1 MLNNN
6 MDNSK
11 TMDIQQISTRL
22 GLTLSPMQ
30 QAASEAII
38 QTSDN
43 VEVLSPTGSGKTLAY
58 LLPLSQLVDAASDN
72 LQAVVIVPGRELAIQ
87 SADVLTSMKTGHRG
101 YACHGGR
108 PTMDEHRELRK
119 LKPQIIFATPGRLN
133 DHIDKGNIETG
144 EVKFVVIDEFD
155 KCLQMGF
162 AEEMN
167 KAMLRMPRS
176 ARRVFLSATDVST
189 EELVN
194 TALSPIGF
202 HVVDYRDEGEIEN
215 RIKVNIVHSPDKDK
229 LSILAT
235 LLRCFKGDST
245 IIFLNYRDSVERT
258 AAYLTE
264 EGFTV
269 SAYHGG
275 LDQRQREEAIYRFA
289 NGSANVLVSTNLG
302 SRGLDIPDV
311 KNIVHYHLPETEED
325 YTHRIGR
332 TARWDKEGNTYFIL
346 SEGESLPDYVKADTI
361 DFTPSEELPRP
372 VAPRMVTLYIGTGKK
387 DKISKGDIVGFLCK
401 SGGMKG
407 AEIGRI
413 DVYDY
418 YAYAAIERSK
428 LKTVLRN
435 VQEEKLKGQ
444 RTKVEEMR

>member
-1 MLNNN
+1 
-6 MDNSK
+6 
-11 TMDIQQISTRL
+11 
-22 GLTLSPMQ
+22 MQ
-30 QAASEAII
+30 QAASKAIL
-38 QTSDN
+38 SGSGN

-58 LLPLSQLVDAASDN
+58 LLPLAQLLDATSDA

-87 SADVLTSMKTGHRG
+87 TAEVLASLKAGLRG

-119 LKPQIIFATPGRLN
+119 VKPQIITATPGRLN

-144 EVKFVVIDEFD
+144 DVRFVVIDEFD

-162 AEEMN
+162 ADEMN
-167 KAMLRMPRS
+167 KAVSSLPRS
-176 ARRVFLSATDVST
+176 ARRIFLSATDVST
-189 EELVN
+189 DELVY
-194 TALSPIGF
+194 TALSPADF
-202 HVVDYRDEGEIEN
+202 EVVDFRQDAQQED
-215 RIKVNIVHSPDKDK
+215 RVKVNIVHSPDKDK
-229 LSILAT
+229 LAVLAA
-235 LLRCFKGDST
+235 LLRCFKGEST
-245 IIFLNYRDSVERT
+245 IVFLNYRDSVERT
-258 AAYLTE
+258 AAFLSD

-332 TARWDKEGNTYFIL
+332 TARWDKDGNTYFIL
-346 SEGESLPDYVKADTI
+346 SEGETLPDYVQADTL
-361 DFTPSEELPRP
+361 DFTMPDELPAP
-372 VAPRMVTLYIGTGKK
+372 VAPRMVTLYIGKGKK
-387 DKISKGDIVGFLCK
+387 DKISKGDVVGFLCK
-401 SGGMKG
+401 SGKLKG
-407 AEIGRI
+407 QEIGRI

-418 YAYAAIERSK
+418 YAYAAIERGK
-428 LKTVLRN
+428 LKSVLRN
-435 VQEEKLKGQ
+435 VQGEKLKGQ
-444 RTKVEEMR
+444 MPSKMVY

>member
-1 MLNNN
+1 
-6 MDNSK
+6 
-11 TMDIQQISTRL
+11 
-22 GLTLSPMQ
+22 MQ
-30 QAASEAII
+30 QAASKAIL
-38 QTSDN
+38 SGSGN

-58 LLPLSQLVDAASDN
+58 LLPLAQLLDATSDA

-87 SADVLTSMKTGHRG
+87 TAEVLASLKAGLRG

-119 LKPQIIFATPGRLN
+119 VKPQIIIATPGRLN

-144 EVKFVVIDEFD
+144 DVRFVVIDEFD

-162 AEEMN
+162 ADEMN
-167 KAMLRMPRS
+167 KAVNSLPRS
-176 ARRVFLSATDVST
+176 ARRIFLSATDVST
-189 EELVN
+189 DELVN
-194 TALSPIGF
+194 TALSPAGF
-202 HVVDYRDEGEIEN
+202 EVVDFRQDAQQED
-215 RIKVNIVHSPDKDK
+215 RVKVNIVHSPDKDK
-229 LSILAT
+229 LAVLAA
-235 LLRCFKGDST
+235 LLRCFKGEST
-245 IIFLNYRDSVERT
+245 IVFLNYRDSVERT
-258 AAYLTE
+258 TAFLSD

-332 TARWDKEGNTYFIL
+332 TARWDKDGNTYFIL
-346 SEGESLPDYVKADTI
+346 SEGETLPDYVQAETL
-361 DFTPSEELPRP
+361 DFTMPDELPAP
-372 VAPRMVTLYIGTGKK
+372 VAPRMVTLYIGKGKK
-387 DKISKGDIVGFLCK
+387 DKISKGDVVGFLCK
-401 SGGMKG
+401 SGKLKG
-407 AEIGRI
+407 QEIGRI

-418 YAYAAIERSK
+418 YAYAAIERGK
-428 LKTVLRN
+428 LKSVLRN
-435 VQEEKLKGQ
+435 VQGEKLKGQ
-444 RTKVEEMR
+444 KTKVEPAS

>member
-1 MLNNN
+1 
-6 MDNSK
+6 
-11 TMDIQQISTRL
+11 MDIQQITSRL
-22 GLTLSPMQ
+22 GLTPSPMQ
-30 QAASEAII
+30 QAASKAIL
-38 QTSDN
+38 SGSGN

-58 LLPLSQLVDAASDN
+58 LLPLAQLLDATSDA

-87 SADVLTSMKTGHRG
+87 TAEVLASLKAGLRG

-119 LKPQIIFATPGRLN
+119 VKPQIIIATPGRLN

-144 EVKFVVIDEFD
+144 DVRFVVIDEFD

-162 AEEMN
+162 ADEMN
-167 KAMLRMPRS
+167 KAVSSLPRS
-176 ARRVFLSATDVST
+176 ARRIFLSATDVST
-189 EELVN
+189 DELIN
-194 TALSPIGF
+194 TTLSPAGF
-202 HVVDYRDEGEIEN
+202 EVVDFRQDAQQED
-215 RIKVNIVHSPDKDK
+215 RVKVNIVHSPDKDK
-229 LSILAT
+229 LAVLAA
-235 LLRCFKGDST
+235 LLRCFKGEST
-245 IIFLNYRDSVERT
+245 IVFLNYRDSVERT
-258 AAYLTE
+258 AAFLSD

-332 TARWDKEGNTYFIL
+332 TARWDKDGNTYFIL
-346 SEGESLPDYVKADTI
+346 SQGETLPDYVQADTL
-361 DFTPSEELPRP
+361 DFTMPDELPAP
-372 VAPRMVTLYIGTGKK
+372 VAPRMVTLYIGKGKK
-387 DKISKGDIVGFLCK
+387 DKISKGDVVGFLCK
-401 SGGMKG
+401 SGKLKG
-407 AEIGRI
+407 QEIGRI

-418 YAYAAIERSK
+418 YAYAAIERGK
-428 LKTVLRN
+428 LKSVLRN
-435 VQEEKLKGQ
+435 VQGEKLKGQ
-444 RTKVEEMR
+444 KTKVEPAS

>member
-1 MLNNN
+1 MN
-6 MDNSK
+6 
-11 TMDIQQISTRL
+11 IQQITSRL
-22 GLTLSPMQ
+22 GLTPSPMQ
-30 QAASEAII
+30 EAASTAIL
-38 QTSDN
+38 QSSDN

-58 LLPLSQLVDAASDN
+58 LLPLAQLLDATSDK

-87 SADVLTSMKTGHRG
+87 TAEVLASLKAGLRG

-119 LKPQIIFATPGRLN
+119 VKPQIIIATPGRLN

-144 EVKFVVIDEFD
+144 TVRFVVIDEFD

-162 AEEMN
+162 ADEMN
-167 KAMLRMPRS
+167 KAVNSLPRS
-176 ARRVFLSATDVST
+176 ARRIFLSATDVST
-189 EELVN
+189 DELVN
-194 TALSPIGF
+194 TALSPAGF
-202 HVVDYRDEGEIEN
+202 EVVDFRQDAQQED
-215 RIKVNIVHSPDKDK
+215 RVKVNIVHSPDKDK
-229 LSILAT
+229 LAVLAA
-235 LLRCFKGDST
+235 LVRCFKGEST
-245 IIFLNYRDSVERT
+245 IVFLNYRDSVERT
-258 AAYLTE
+258 AAFLSD

-332 TARWDKEGNTYFIL
+332 TARWDKDGNTYFIL
-346 SEGESLPDYVKADTI
+346 SEGETLPDYVQADTL
-361 DFTPSEELPRP
+361 DFTMPDELPAP
-372 VAPRMVTLYIGTGKK
+372 VAPRMVTLYIGKGKK
-387 DKISKGDIVGFLCK
+387 DKISKGDVVGFLCK
-401 SGGMKG
+401 SGKLKG
-407 AEIGRI
+407 QEIGRI

-418 YAYAAIERSK
+418 YAYAAIERGK
-428 LKTVLRN
+428 LKSVLRN
-435 VQEEKLKGQ
+435 VQGEKLKGQ
-444 RTKVEEMR
+444 KTKVEPAS

>member
-1 MLNNN
+1 MELETI
-6 MDNSK
+6 MS
-11 TMDIQQISTRL
+11 RL
-22 GLTLSPMQ
+22 GIELSPMQ
-30 QAASEAII
+30 QATMEAF
-38 QTSDN
+38 THTDN
-43 VEVLSPTGSGKTLAY
+43 NIEVLSPTGSGKTLAY
-58 LLPLSQLVDAASDN
+58 LLPLSQLIDASSDA

-87 SADVLTSMKTGHRG
+87 SADVLASMKAGIRG
-101 YACHGGR
+101 YASHGGR
-108 PTMDEHRELRK
+108 STMDEHREIRK

-133 DHIDKGNIETG
+133 DHIDKGNIEIND
-144 EVKFVVIDEFD
+144 VKFVVIDEFD

-167 KAMLRMPRS
+167 KAVLSLPRT

-189 EELVN
+189 DELVN
-194 TALSPIGF
+194 TELSPIGF
-202 HVVDYRDEGEIEN
+202 QVIDFRNESQNED

-229 LSILAT
+229 LPILAS
-235 LLRCFKGDST
+235 LLRCFNGDST
-245 IIFLNYRDSVERT
+245 IVFLNYRDSVERT
-258 AAYLTE
+258 AAYLTD

-346 SEGESLPDYVKADTI
+346 SEGEPLPDYVQAATI
-361 DFTPSEELPRP
+361 DFSIPEVLPRP
-372 VAPRMVTLYIGTGKK
+372 VAPRMVKLYIVKGKK
-387 DKISKGDIVGFLCK
+387 DKISKGEVVGFLCK
-401 SGGMKG
+401 SGGLKG

-418 YAYAAIERSK
+418 YAYVAIERSK
-428 LKTVLRN
+428 LKSVLRN
-435 VQEEKLKGQ
+435 VQGEKLKGQ
-444 RTKVEEMR
+444 RTKVEPAWVSAR

>member
-1 MLNNN
+1 
-6 MDNSK
+6 
-11 TMDIQQISTRL
+11 
-22 GLTLSPMQ
+22 MQ
-30 QAASEAII
+30 QAASKAIL
-38 QTSDN
+38 SGSGN

-58 LLPLSQLVDAASDN
+58 LLPLAQLLDATSDA

-87 SADVLTSMKTGHRG
+87 TAEVLASLKAGLRG

-119 LKPQIIFATPGRLN
+119 VKPQIIIATPGRLN

-144 EVKFVVIDEFD
+144 DVRFVVIDEFD

-162 AEEMN
+162 ADEMN
-167 KAMLRMPRS
+167 KAVSSLPRS
-176 ARRVFLSATDVST
+176 ARRIFLSATDVST
-189 EELVN
+189 DELVN
-194 TALSPIGF
+194 TALSPAGF
-202 HVVDYRDEGEIEN
+202 EVVDFRQDAQQED
-215 RIKVNIVHSPDKDK
+215 RVKVNIVHSPDKDK
-229 LSILAT
+229 LAVLAA
-235 LLRCFKGDST
+235 LLRCFKGEST
-245 IIFLNYRDSVERT
+245 IVFLNYRDSVERT
-258 AAYLTE
+258 AAFLSD

-332 TARWDKEGNTYFIL
+332 TARWDKDGNTYFIL
-346 SEGESLPDYVKADTI
+346 SEGETLPDYVQADTL
-361 DFTPSEELPRP
+361 DFTMPDELPAP
-372 VAPRMVTLYIGTGKK
+372 VAPRMVTLYIGKGKK
-387 DKISKGDIVGFLCK
+387 DKISKGDVVGFLCK
-401 SGGMKG
+401 SGKLKG
-407 AEIGRI
+407 QEIGRI

-418 YAYAAIERSK
+418 YAYAAIERGK
-428 LKTVLRN
+428 LKSVLRN
-435 VQEEKLKGQ
+435 VQGEKLKGQ
-444 RTKVEEMR
+444 KTKVEPAS

>member
-1 MLNNN
+1 
-6 MDNSK
+6 
-11 TMDIQQISTRL
+11 MDIQQITSRL
-22 GLTLSPMQ
+22 GLTPSPMQ
-30 QAASEAII
+30 QAASKAIL
-38 QTSDN
+38 SGSGN

-58 LLPLSQLVDAASDN
+58 LLPLAQLIDALSDA

-87 SADVLTSMKTGHRG
+87 TADVLASMKAGIRG

-108 PTMDEHRELRK
+108 PTMDEHREIRK
-119 LKPQIIFATPGRLN
+119 IMPQVIFATPGRLN
-133 DHIDKGNIETG
+133 DHIDKGNIETSH
-144 EVKFVVIDEFD
+144 VRFVVIDEFD

-167 KAMLRMPRS
+167 KAVLSMPRS
-176 ARRVFLSATDVST
+176 ARRIFLSATDVST
-189 EELVN
+189 DELVN
-194 TALSPIGF
+194 TELSPVGF
-202 HVVDYRDEGEIEN
+202 QVVDFRNDSQNED
-215 RIKVNIVHSPDKDK
+215 RIRVNIVHSADKDK
-229 LSILAT
+229 LPVLGA
-235 LLRCFKGDST
+235 LLRCFNGDST
-245 IIFLNYRDSVERT
+245 IVFLNYRDSVART
-258 AAYLTE
+258 AAYLTD

-346 SEGESLPDYVKADTI
+346 SEGETLPDYVKADTV
-361 DFTPSEELPRP
+361 DFAMPEVLPNP
-372 VAPRMVTLYIGTGKK
+372 VAPRMVTLYIGKGKK
-387 DKISKGDIVGFLCK
+387 DKISKGDVVGFLCK
-401 SGGMKG
+401 SGGLRG

-418 YAYAAIERSK
+418 YTYVAIARSK
-428 LKTVLRN
+428 LKSVLRQ
-435 VQEEKLKGQ
+435 VQGAKLKGQ
-444 RTKVEEMR
+444 NTKVEPAS

>member
-1 MLNNN
+1 MELE
-6 MDNSK
+6 
-11 TMDIQQISTRL
+11 TIIGRL
-22 GLTLSPMQ
+22 GIEMSPMQ
-30 QAASEAII
+30 QATMDAFTHTEGNI
-38 QTSDN
+38 
-43 VEVLSPTGSGKTLAY
+43 EVLSPTGSGKTLAY
-58 LLPLSQLVDAASDN
+58 LLPLSQLIDASSDS

-87 SADVLTSMKTGHRG
+87 SADVLASMKAGIRG

-108 PTMDEHRELRK
+108 PTMDEHREIRK

-133 DHIDKGNIETG
+133 DHIDKGNIETND
-144 EVKFVVIDEFD
+144 VKFVVIDEFD

-167 KAMLRMPRS
+167 KAVLSMPRS
-176 ARRVFLSATDVST
+176 ARRIFLSATDVSAD
-189 EELVN
+189 ELVN
-194 TALSPIGF
+194 TALSPVGF
-202 HVVDYRDEGEIEN
+202 DVVDYRDESHNED

-229 LSILAT
+229 LPILAA

-245 IIFLNYRDSVERT
+245 IVFLNYRDSVERT
-258 AAYLTE
+258 AVYLTD

-346 SEGESLPDYVKADTI
+346 SECETLPEYVQADTI
-361 DFTPSEELPRP
+361 DFSIPEELPRP
-372 VAPRMVTLYIGTGKK
+372 VAPRMVTLYIGKGKK
-387 DKISKGDIVGFLCK
+387 DKISKGDVVGFLCK
-401 SGGMKG
+401 SGGLKG

-428 LKTVLRN
+428 LKSVLHN
-435 VQEEKLKGQ
+435 VQGEKLKGQ
-444 RTKVEEMR
+444 KTKVEPAS

>member
-1 MLNNN
+1 
-6 MDNSK
+6 
-11 TMDIQQISTRL
+11 
-22 GLTLSPMQ
+22 MQ
-30 QAASEAII
+30 QAASKAIL
-38 QTSDN
+38 SGSGN

-58 LLPLSQLVDAASDN
+58 LLPLAQLLDATSDA

-87 SADVLTSMKTGHRG
+87 TAEVLASLKAGLRG

-119 LKPQIIFATPGRLN
+119 VKPQIIIATPGRLN

-144 EVKFVVIDEFD
+144 DVRFVVIDEFD

-162 AEEMN
+162 ADEMN
-167 KAMLRMPRS
+167 KAVSSLPRS
-176 ARRVFLSATDVST
+176 ARRIFLSATDVST
-189 EELVN
+189 DELVN
-194 TALSPIGF
+194 TALSPAGF
-202 HVVDYRDEGEIEN
+202 EVVDFRQDAQQED
-215 RIKVNIVHSPDKDK
+215 RVKVNIVHSPDKDK
-229 LSILAT
+229 LAVLAA

-245 IIFLNYRDSVERT
+245 IVFLNYRDSVERT
-258 AAYLTE
+258 AAFLSD

-332 TARWDKEGNTYFIL
+332 TARWDKDGNTYFIL
-346 SEGESLPDYVKADTI
+346 SEGETLPDYVQADTL
-361 DFTPSEELPRP
+361 DFTMPDELPAP
-372 VAPRMVTLYIGTGKK
+372 VAPRMVTLYIGKGKK
-387 DKISKGDIVGFLCK
+387 DKISKGDVVGFLCK
-401 SGGMKG
+401 SGKLKG

-418 YAYAAIERSK
+418 YAYAAIERGK
-428 LKTVLRN
+428 LKSVLRN
-435 VQEEKLKGQ
+435 VQGEKLKGQ
-444 RTKVEEMR
+444 KTKVEPAS

>member
-1 MLNNN
+1 V
-6 MDNSK
+6 
-11 TMDIQQISTRL
+11 DIQQITNRL
-22 GLTLSPMQ
+22 GLTPSPMQ
-30 QAASEAII
+30 QAASKAIL
-38 QTSDN
+38 SGSGN

-58 LLPLSQLVDAASDN
+58 LLPLAQLLDATSDA

-87 SADVLTSMKTGHRG
+87 TAEVLASLKAGLRG

-119 LKPQIIFATPGRLN
+119 VKPQIIIATPGRLN

-144 EVKFVVIDEFD
+144 DVRFVVIDEFD

-162 AEEMN
+162 ADEMN
-167 KAMLRMPRS
+167 KAVNSLPRS
-176 ARRVFLSATDVST
+176 ARRIFLSATDVST
-189 EELVN
+189 DELVN
-194 TALSPIGF
+194 TALSPAGF
-202 HVVDYRDEGEIEN
+202 EVVDFRQDAQQED
-215 RIKVNIVHSPDKDK
+215 RVKVNIVHSPDKDK
-229 LSILAT
+229 LAVLAA
-235 LLRCFKGDST
+235 LLRCFKGEST
-245 IIFLNYRDSVERT
+245 IVFLNYRDSVERT
-258 AAYLTE
+258 TAFLSD

-332 TARWDKEGNTYFIL
+332 TARWDKDGNTYFIL
-346 SEGESLPDYVKADTI
+346 SEGETLPDYVQAETL
-361 DFTPSEELPRP
+361 DFTMPDELPAP
-372 VAPRMVTLYIGTGKK
+372 VAPRMVTLYIGKGKK
-387 DKISKGDIVGFLCK
+387 DKISKGDVVGFLCK
-401 SGGMKG
+401 SGKLKG
-407 AEIGRI
+407 QEIGRI

-418 YAYAAIERSK
+418 YAYAAIERGK
-428 LKTVLRN
+428 LKSVLRN
-435 VQEEKLKGQ
+435 VQGEKLKGQ
-444 RTKVEEMR
+444 KTKVEPAS

>member
-1 MLNNN
+1 
-6 MDNSK
+6 
-11 TMDIQQISTRL
+11 MDIQQITSRL
-22 GLTLSPMQ
+22 GLTPSPMQ
-30 QAASEAII
+30 QAASKAIL
-38 QTSDN
+38 SGSGN

-58 LLPLSQLVDAASDN
+58 LLPLAQLIDASSDA

-87 SADVLTSMKTGHRG
+87 TADVLAGLKAGIRG

-119 LKPQIIFATPGRLN
+119 LRPQIIIATPGRLN

-144 EVKFVVIDEFD
+144 PVRFVVIDEFD

-167 KAMLRMPRS
+167 RAVLSLPRS
-176 ARRVFLSATDVST
+176 ARRIFLSATDVST
-189 EELVN
+189 DELVN
-194 TALSPIGF
+194 TALSPVGF
-202 HVVDYRDEGEIEN
+202 QVVDFRKESEDED
-215 RIKVNIVHSPDKDK
+215 RIKVNIVHSADKDK
-229 LSILAT
+229 LPALGA
-235 LLRCFKGDST
+235 LLRCFNGDST
-245 IIFLNYRDSVERT
+245 IVFLNYRDSVART
-258 AAYLTE
+258 AAYLTD

-346 SEGESLPDYVKADTI
+346 SEGETLPDYVKADVL
-361 DFTPSEELPRP
+361 DFTIPEELPRP
-372 VAPRMVTLYIGTGKK
+372 AAPRMVTLYIGKGKK
-387 DKISKGDIVGFLCK
+387 DKVSKGDIVGFLCK
-401 SGGMKG
+401 SGGLKG

-418 YAYAAIERSK
+418 YAYAAIERDKQKS
-428 LKTVLRN
+428 VLRR
-435 VQEEKLKGQ
+435 VQGEKLKGQ
-444 RTKVEEMR
+444 KTKVELASK

>member
-1 MLNNN
+1 
-6 MDNSK
+6 
-11 TMDIQQISTRL
+11 
-22 GLTLSPMQ
+22 MQ
-30 QAASEAII
+30 QAASKAIL
-38 QTSDN
+38 SGSGN

-58 LLPLSQLVDAASDN
+58 LLPLAQLLDATSDA

-87 SADVLTSMKTGHRG
+87 TAEVLASLKAGLRG

-119 LKPQIIFATPGRLN
+119 VKPQIIIATPGRLN

-144 EVKFVVIDEFD
+144 DVRFVVIDEFD

-162 AEEMN
+162 ADEMN
-167 KAMLRMPRS
+167 KAVSSLPRS
-176 ARRVFLSATDVST
+176 ARRIFLSATDVST
-189 EELVN
+189 DELVN
-194 TALSPIGF
+194 TALSPAGF
-202 HVVDYRDEGEIEN
+202 EVVDFRQDAQQED
-215 RIKVNIVHSPDKDK
+215 RVKVNIVHSPDKDK
-229 LSILAT
+229 LAVLAA
-235 LLRCFKGDST
+235 LLRCFKGEST
-245 IIFLNYRDSVERT
+245 IVFLNYRDSVERT
-258 AAYLTE
+258 AAFLSD

-332 TARWDKEGNTYFIL
+332 TARWDKDGNTYFIL
-346 SEGESLPDYVKADTI
+346 SEGETLPDYVQAETL
-361 DFTPSEELPRP
+361 DFTMPDELPAP
-372 VAPRMVTLYIGTGKK
+372 VAPRMVTLYIGKGKK
-387 DKISKGDIVGFLCK
+387 DKISKGDVVGFLCK
-401 SGGMKG
+401 SGKLKG
-407 AEIGRI
+407 QEIGRI

-418 YAYAAIERSK
+418 YAYAAIERGK
-428 LKTVLRN
+428 LKSVLRN
-435 VQEEKLKGQ
+435 VQGEKLKGQ
-444 RTKVEEMR
+444 KTKVEPAS